1 MKKKTWLGIIL
12 LLALGACNGKSALEQ
27 ARKMADAYAGLTS
40 KYNRLNDQLN
50 NKAKSSAGNRVADQ
64 FIREYNRIMTEKK
77 QELEGLLK
85 ENENSGES
93 DDLDLLRSKI
103 MIEIGRFKDAEKIID
118 RLCGSKT
125 SLAGEAKLQKV
136 ILHLIHRRNVQA
148 VDLFREIEPGSRK
161 DTQFY
166 NICLALAFSN
176 PEAAIREEYS
186 LKLIDAPG
194 LPAEIKPMTARV
206 YANLAMLAKEKRQ
219 AGNAKKFLQKAL
231 DLENEPAMKLSL
243 ESELR
248 QLSLLDQPPPPL
260 PAETWFQSQPL
271 TLAELKGKVVVI
283 DFWAPWCNPCRQVMP
298 SLLEQYEKNRDK
310 GLLVI
315 GYTRLY
321 GRYSDDL
328 EKRNTVSAGEELA
341 LIKKY
346 LARNKISYPVA
357 VAGEGSGFDTYSV
370 TAIPTMVFLDRRG
383 KVAYIK
389 TGSGTIKQ
397 IQDMIAS
404 LLAEK

>member
-1 MKKKTWLGIIL
+1 M
-12 LLALGACNGKSALEQ
+12 N
-27 ARKMADAYAGLTS
+27 S
-40 KYNRLNDQLN
+40 KLKNSG
-50 NKAKSSAGNRVADQ
+50 SSRVTDQ
-64 FIREYNRIMTEKK
+64 FISEYNRIMTEKK

-85 ENENSGES
+85 ENEGSAES
-93 DDLDLLRSKI
+93 DDLELLRSKI
-103 MIEIGRFKDAEKIID
+103 MIEIGRFDDAEKIID
-118 RLCGSKT
+118 RLSGSKT
-125 SLAGEAKLQKV
+125 HRAAEAKLQKV
-136 ILHLIHRRNVQA
+136 ILHLIRRRHTLA
-148 VDLFREIEPGSRK
+148 VDLFREIEPSVKK
-161 DTQFY
+161 DAQFY

-176 PEAAIREEYS
+176 PDAAIREEYS
-186 LKLIDAPG
+186 LKLIRTPG
-194 LPAEIKPMTARV
+194 LPAEIKPLTARV

-219 AGNAKKFLQKAL
+219 AENAKNFLQKAL
-231 DLENEPAMKLSL
+231 ALENESAMKLSW

-260 PAETWFQSQPL
+260 PAETWFHTQPL

-298 SLLEQYEKNRDK
+298 SLLEQYGKNKDK

-328 EKRNTVSAGEELA
+328 EKKDKVSAAEELA

-346 LARNKISYPVA
+346 LARNKIFYPVG
-357 VAGEGSGFDTYSV
+357 VSSEGSGFDTYSV
-370 TAIPTMVFLDRRG
+370 TAIPTIVFIDRRG
-383 KVAYIK
+383 KVAFIK